1 MLGPRWVGQGSRPCC
16 WGQRRV
22 FLTISILRPPPPL
35 VSCLTQKSATLVTP
49 TPPIHAAS
57 LKIFHHSLS
66 AGAPPCFLKNPVE
79 KEPPLHWESGIPS
92 PDRQVGHRVCVC
104 DNDGC
109 TGARDHWLCSA
120 RPPTPSTGSRGAG
133 GGPGARR
140 SAPKSLPPGSGS
152 SPGQFTCLLYTRGAR
167 GSERVVL
174 QQESSHAGKWG
185 EELAGRLEGGGGG
198 GEEGGEAA
206 EADAGEEC
214 GRQGV
219 TRCPFGKQLGII

>member
-133 GGPGARR
+133 GGTRCQTLCTKV
-140 SAPKSLPPGSGS
+140 SAAWIWILPRTIHLPPLHSRS
-152 SPGQFTCLLYTRGAR
+152 Q
-167 GSERVVL
+167 
-174 QQESSHAGKWG
+174 
-185 EELAGRLEGGGGG
+185 RLREGGST
-198 GEEGGEAA
+198 A
-206 EADAGEEC
+206 
-214 GRQGV
+214 R
-219 TRCPFGKQLGII
+219 K

>member
-1 MLGPRWVGQGSRPCC
+1 MKRSHL
-16 WGQRRV
+16 
-22 FLTISILRPPPPL
+22 F
-35 VSCLTQKSATLVTP
+35 
-49 TPPIHAAS
+49 
-57 LKIFHHSLS
+57 
-66 AGAPPCFLKNPVE
+66 
-79 KEPPLHWESGIPS
+79 
-92 PDRQVGHRVCVC
+92 
-104 DNDGC
+104 
-109 TGARDHWLCSA
+109 
-120 RPPTPSTGSRGAG
+120 TGSQGFHPQTGRWDTECVYVTTTAALVPGTTGCAQPAHPLLPQARGGPG

-185 EELAGRLEGGGGG
+185 EELARRLEGGGGG
-198 GEEGGEAA
+198 GEGGGEAA